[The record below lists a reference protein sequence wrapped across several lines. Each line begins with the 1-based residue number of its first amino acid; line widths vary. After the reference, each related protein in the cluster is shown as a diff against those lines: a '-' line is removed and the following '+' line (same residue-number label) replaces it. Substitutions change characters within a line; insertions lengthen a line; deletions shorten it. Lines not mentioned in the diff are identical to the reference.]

1 MMKNPMSRRAF
12 FGVGASRRSRCGRS
26 RHYRMRTKSKREQ
39 VRRIDRKYIGCLVF
53 GYA

>member
-12 FGVGASRRSRCGRS
+12 FGVGASAAAVAAAA